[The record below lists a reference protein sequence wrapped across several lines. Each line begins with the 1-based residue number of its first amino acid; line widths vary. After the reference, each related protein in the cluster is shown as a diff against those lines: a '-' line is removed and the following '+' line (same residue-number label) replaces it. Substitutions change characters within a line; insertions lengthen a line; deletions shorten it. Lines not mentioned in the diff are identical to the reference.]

1 MKRFIL
7 LIITLLLIIM
17 AAGCSGSEVKTETVT
32 EPDPI
37 VETETQTETTPQPE
51 PEPEAEPEP
60 ETYTGPY
67 SALTGLPT
75 DKDLSSQRPYAF
87 MLNNL
92 KIALPQAG
100 IGSADLIYEAVV
112 EGGITRIMAVFADVP
127 DIAEIGSMR
136 SSRHY
141 FLDLAQ
147 GLDAIYVH
155 AGGSDYAYA
164 AIKSRGIT
172 NIDGVN
178 GSDYIF
184 YRNASRRQTAGYEHS
199 LMALPSKI
207 PEYVEMKNL
216 RTEHKDGYACNMV
229 FTDEP
234 QPNGESA
241 GSVTVNFSSAKKT
254 SFEYDTENKV
264 YLASQNGNKY
274 VDALDGE
281 QVSVKNIIVIFAKV
295 YQIAGDTKGRMETIL
310 TGSGT
315 GYFACEGKYV
325 PISWSK
331 DTYASQFVFRQDD
344 GSVLDFGRG
353 VSYFGVVATG
363 NTVTFK

>member
-7 LIITLLLIIM
+7 LVISLLLVFT
-17 AAGCSGSEVKTETVT
+17 AAACSESDGKTETAT
-32 EPDPI
+32 GPDPI
-37 VETETQTETTPQPE
+37 VAPETATETESQPE
-51 PEPEAEPEP
+51 PEPEAEPEA
-60 ETYTGPY
+60 EAYTGPY

-75 DKDLSSQRPYAF
+75 DNDLSARRPFAF

-112 EGGITRIMAVFADVP
+112 EGGITRIMAVYEDVP
-127 DIAEIGSMR
+127 DIAEIGSVR

-141 FLDLAQ
+141 FLDMAQ
-147 GLDAIYVH
+147 GLDAIYIH
-155 AGGSDYAYA
+155 AGGSNYAYA

-184 YRNASRRQTAGYEHS
+184 YRNASRRKTAGYEHS

-207 PEYVEMKNL
+207 PEYVEMKKL
-216 RTEHKDGYACNMV
+216 RTEHKDGYECNMV

-234 QPNGESA
+234 QPDGESA
-241 GSVTVNFSSAKKT
+241 ESVTVKFSSTKNT
-254 SFEYDTENKV
+254 SFEYDSENQI
-264 YLASQNGNKY
+264 YLASQNGSKY

-281 QVSVKNIIVIFAKV
+281 QVSVKNIVIVYAEV
-295 YQIAGDTKGRMETIL
+295 YQIAGDTAGRMDTIL
-310 TGSGT
+310 TGSGK

-325 PISWSK
+325 PITWSK
-331 DTYASQFVFRQDD
+331 DTYSSQFVFKLKD
-344 GSVLDFGRG
+344 GTTLNFGRG
-353 VSYFGVVATG
+353 VSYFGIVADG